1 MAYFRSLP
9 NLQTMLDLFHREDD
23 WLIPISAD
31 PDAMASAMAL
41 KRIMSRRVRDGID
54 NSVNLLQL
62 RAACGGQPRQGQV
75 ERWDYDAAMQCFRRI
90 AVHPLEPGDVG

>member
-41 KRIMSRRVRDGID
+41 KRIMSRRVRDVPD
-54 NSVNLLQL
+54 
-62 RAACGGQPRQGQV
+62 ACD
-75 ERWDYDAAMQCFRRI
+75 ER
-90 AVHPLEPGDVG
+90 LT